1 MSWFSNLRLLVFA
14 RRITCA
20 VESIADSL
28 RTLARIS
35 AGEWAKKHAPR
46 PPRKMEFGSF
56 DVVEANKRYRKEREA
71 QGISEEDES

>member
-1 MSWFSNLRLLVFA
+1 MSWFANLRLLAFA
-14 RRITCA
+14 RRITRA
-20 VESIADSL
+20 IESIADSL

-35 AGEWAKKHAPR
+35 ADEWAKENAPR

-56 DVVEANKRYRKEREA
+56 DVEEANKRYRKEREA